1 MKICL
6 IEDDLD
12 LGAALQAALEEQ
24 GYGVVWLRR
33 AVDALRW
40 LSDQEF
46 DVALLDIG
54 LPDDSGFNV
63 LREIRKRGDNT
74 PILIIS
80 ARVAL
85 HDRLMGLDIGAD
97 DYLVKPFA
105 IAELVSRLRAVTRR
119 ANAMR
124 DTAWQV
130 RELEISEKQMLA
142 QKHGVSLQLSPIEYA
157 VLLEL
162 MRHADQ
168 VVTRRKLIAN
178 CMSDSDGQSL
188 DVHISNLRRKIG
200 DGYIRTVRG
209 VGYVIDLKDIS
220 Q

>member
-24 GYGVVWLRR
+24 SYDVVWLRR

-40 LSDQEF
+40 LADQDF

-63 LREIRKRGDNT
+63 LREIRNRGDNT
-74 PILIIS
+74 PVLIIS
-80 ARVAL
+80 ARDAL
-85 HDRLMGLDIGAD
+85 DDRLLGLDIGAD

-105 IAELVSRLRAVTRR
+105 IAELISRLRAIIRR

-124 DTAWQV
+124 DTAWHV
-130 RELEISEKQMLA
+130 RELEISEKQMLV
-142 QKHGVSLQLSPIEYA
+142 QKNSVPLNLSPIEYGI
-157 VLLEL
+157 LLEL

-178 CMSDSDGQSL
+178 CMSDSEGQSL

-200 DGYIRTVRG
+200 NGYIRTVRG
-209 VGYVIDLKDIS
+209 VGYVIDLKDLKL
-220 Q
+220 